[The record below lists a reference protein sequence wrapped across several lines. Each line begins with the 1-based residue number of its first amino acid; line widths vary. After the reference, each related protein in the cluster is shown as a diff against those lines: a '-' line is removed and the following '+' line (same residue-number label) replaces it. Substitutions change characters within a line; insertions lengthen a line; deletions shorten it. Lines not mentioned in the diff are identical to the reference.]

1 MGRKIPFEVG
11 DLVTYDGSNQAHI
24 TFTSHDYITVCT
36 HQWPD
41 EGSTV
46 WSSEASAAPWSGRNT
61 KLAIEVLAEVH

>member
-41 EGSTV
+41 EGTLHGYKQV
-46 WSSEASAAPWSGRNT
+46 NVLVYPCDWHLIQPRSSNG
-61 KLAIEVLAEVH
+61 